1 MNASMGGYFSGDA
14 TPVYG
19 VSKTAVMGLVKSA
32 ALECGKKKH
41 GRIRVNGIC
50 PGVIKTRFAGYQWQ
64 EDPAE
69 EKARVGSYML
79 GRLGEP
85 EECGRVVAFLCS
97 DEASY
102 MTGENLQI
110 AGGAMVGSRL

>member
-1 MNASMGGYFSGDA
+1 MATLLECSQAQYDKIFDVNLKSYWGWLKHVVPNMNRGGSVVMNASMGGYFSGDA

-19 VSKTAVMGLVKSA
+19 VYTLCWV
-32 ALECGKKKH
+32 
-41 GRIRVNGIC
+41 
-50 PGVIKTRFAGYQWQ
+50 
-64 EDPAE
+64 PAE

-97 DEASY
+97 DEAS
-102 MTGENLQI
+102 
-110 AGGAMVGSRL
+110 